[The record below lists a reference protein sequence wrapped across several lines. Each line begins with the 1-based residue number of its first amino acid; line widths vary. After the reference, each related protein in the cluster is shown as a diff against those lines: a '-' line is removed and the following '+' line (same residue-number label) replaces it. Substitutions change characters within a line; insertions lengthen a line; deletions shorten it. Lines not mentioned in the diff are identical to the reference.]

1 MKKHTALKQNIKPPL
16 YVNTRTPGRNAD
28 AGHLMPT
35 GESFWD
41 TGVHCSERPH
51 HCRGMAA

>member
-1 MKKHTALKQNIKPPL
+1 MKKHTALKQNIKAPL